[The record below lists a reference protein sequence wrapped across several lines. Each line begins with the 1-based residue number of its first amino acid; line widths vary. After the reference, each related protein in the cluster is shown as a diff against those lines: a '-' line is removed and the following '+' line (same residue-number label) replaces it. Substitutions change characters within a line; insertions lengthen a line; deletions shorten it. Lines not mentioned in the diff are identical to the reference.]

1 MIEKPKHIKIFELY
15 YSMGSDRS
23 LAKLHQKYP
32 NDTPTIDTLKNWS
45 KAFNW
50 QARVEQRDIEN
61 SRALEDKLKPKT
73 NKIIVNTKA
82 DYRAEIKAQLG
93 ILKALLNKVIK
104 DIKEGN
110 IIDVEN
116 TGDLKDVI
124 NSYEKLSKLDLLM
137 MGEST
142 DIKETKGLEDL
153 DKKLTLLTINELK
166 KISKANEAKQ

>member
-23 LAKLHQKYP
+23 LNKLHQKYP
-32 NDTPTIDTLKNWS
+32 KDTPTIDTLKNWS
-45 KAFNW
+45 RAFNW

-82 DYRAEIKAQLG
+82 DYRTEIKAQLG

-104 DIKEGN
+104 DIKNESAFDIGSVN
-110 IIDVEN
+110 E
-116 TGDLKDVI
+116 LKDII

-137 MGEST
+137 MGEAT
-142 DIKETKGLEDL
+142 ERG
-153 DKKLTLLTINELK
+153 ELN
-166 KISKANEAKQ
+166 ITNAKQKLVDKINSIAKRAREGKTTK